1 MGLYPTCFSCKKKQ
15 NKSTKHSFL
24 LINNTQKKR
33 DEAIV
38 SSRSFVSLFVK
49 NVIQHTKPLTVFVPP
64 L

>member
-15 NKSTKHSFL
+15 NKSAKHSFL
-24 LINNTQKKR
+24 LINNTQKER

-38 SSRSFVSLFVK
+38 SSRSFVFLFVK

>member
-1 MGLYPTCFSCKKKQ
+1 MKLYPTCFSCKKKQ
-15 NKSTKHSFL
+15 NKSAKHLFL

-38 SSRSFVSLFVK
+38 SSRFFISLFVK
-49 NVIQHTKPLTVFVPP
+49 NAILHTKPLTMFVPP